1 MKKQFIY
8 QNGMACNVRSK
19 VFRFEYMQILLYLAE
34 LQKHQNLP
42 ISQVRLKSRK
52 YSLGEGK
59 KEGALEREY
68 EMANGNL
75 KNLGM
80 RRMQEEE
87 RWKERNKERK
97 IERKMKEDRGK
108 EGEVQA

>member
-42 ISQVRLKSRK
+42 ISQDRLKLRK

-75 KNLGM
+75 KILKSGM
-80 RRMQEEE
+80 RRM
-87 RWKERNKERK
+87 
-97 IERKMKEDRGK
+97 
-108 EGEVQA
+108 

>member
-1 MKKQFIY
+1 MQKQFIY
-8 QNGMACNVRSK
+8 QNGMGCNVRSK

-59 KEGALEREY
+59 KKGALEREY
-68 EMANGNL
+68 ELANGNL
-75 KNLGM
+75 KNFRSGM

-87 RWKERNKERK
+87 RWKERNERK
-97 IERKMKEDRGK
+97 IKEDREK
-108 EGEVQA
+108 EGEV

>member
-1 MKKQFIY
+1 MQKQFIY

-59 KEGALEREY
+59 KKGALEREY

-75 KNLGM
+75 KNGM
-80 RRMQEEE
+80 KRMQEEE
-87 RWKERNKERK
+87 RWKERNEERK
-97 IERKMKEDRGK
+97 IERKIQEDREK
-108 EGEVQA
+108 EGEV